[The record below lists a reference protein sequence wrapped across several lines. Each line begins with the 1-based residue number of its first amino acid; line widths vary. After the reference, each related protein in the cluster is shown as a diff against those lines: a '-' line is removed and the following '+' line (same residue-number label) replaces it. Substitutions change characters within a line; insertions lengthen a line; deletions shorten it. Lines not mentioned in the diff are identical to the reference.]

1 MNTSENSGS
10 TVSPGHIVGG
20 GHYSLHVPL
29 GDGGLLWL
37 AQDEQVQRLVTIRF
51 LPVELRQ
58 DPSALA
64 LFKRRVEAARAVTQ
78 ENLCPI
84 LEWYESPGVD
94 TFIATDYVEGK
105 SLLAAYGDNA
115 RRGIAWDSLL
125 PAAASLAL
133 GLEALH
139 RAGLV
144 HHGLSP
150 ENVVLAADKR
160 VKLLNPI
167 VTGVIHNPMFVP
179 SALNDPQAL
188 RCFSPQQLAG
198 AEPTAADDFYALGA
212 TLFELLTG
220 TPVFRNAGS
229 LLQDIRSTPAPS
241 LRERLSERQITHPV
255 PDAAVG
261 FIDACLRKNPA
272 ERPASLRCLLPAS
285 VEPAPAA
292 AKLESAREKI
302 IHLPTVPLE
311 VMEQLPVLSERE
323 LVRAAHQARRSRA
336 PLAVAAAIVFLLALS
351 GAAWAYLNHQQ
362 QEKQQFAATL
372 AEQSH
377 QRELAEA
384 GRREVESKLKSESAA
399 RMKSEEAVRLANTA
413 EERRRAES
421 EAQTRRDREL
431 LAAKAVKAAEPFKPT
446 PPPLP
451 ATSTNG
457 FASLFNGADLSD
469 WSGDAKYW
477 SVKDGYITAQAGAND
492 PKQRHLLVWQKGS
505 VTDFE
510 LQFSYRFRL
519 LRGNKQPNG
528 GVDYRLTG
536 ETNLVCYQFDL
547 VNNAKDNGAVCDD
560 RKRARLAGFGD
571 SVLAESSNKNRVL
584 ASLGDTNKLNATKPE
599 DWNKCVIIAK
609 GNRLTHYLNGV
620 MVGDVTDESRSSR
633 HNSGLIALELYSRN
647 TNNAATF
654 LQFTDLKLKKSSGAG
669 NPTLASAGR

>member
-1 MNTSENSGS
+1 MNNSENSSGP
-10 TVSPGHIVGG
+10 VSPGHIVGG

-37 AQDEQVQRLVTIRF
+37 AQDEQVQQLVAVRF

-58 DPSALA
+58 DLSALA
-64 LFKRRVEAARAVTQ
+64 VFKRRVEAAQSVTH

-105 SLLAAYGDNA
+105 SLLAAYGDQA
-115 RRGIAWDSLL
+115 RRGIAWESLV
-125 PAAASLAL
+125 PAAASLAF

-144 HHGLSP
+144 HHGVSP
-150 ENVVLAADKR
+150 ENIMLAVDKR
-160 VKLLNPI
+160 VKLLNPV

-179 SALNDPQAL
+179 SALRDSQAL

-198 AEPTAADDFYALGA
+198 AEPKAADDFYALGA

-241 LRERLSERQITHPV
+241 LRARLTERQITHPV
-255 PDAAVG
+255 PDEVVD
-261 FIDACLRKNPA
+261 FINACLRKNAA
-272 ERPASLRCLLPAS
+272 ERPASLRCLLPAV
-285 VEPAPAA
+285 VEPALVSAS
-292 AKLESAREKI
+292 KTESVREKI
-302 IHLPTVPLE
+302 IHIPTVPLE
-311 VMEQLPVLSERE
+311 VMEHLPIHSERE
-323 LVRAAHQARRSRA
+323 LVRAAHHSRRSRA
-336 PLAVAAAIVFLLALS
+336 PLALAAAIVLLLALS
-351 GAAWAYLNHQQ
+351 GAAWAYLTHQK
-362 QEKQQFAATL
+362 QEKQQLTATVT
-372 AEQSH
+372 EQSR

-384 GRREVESKLKSESAA
+384 GRREVETKLKSESAA
-399 RMKSEEAVRLANTA
+399 RMKSEEAVRLANLA
-413 EERRRAES
+413 EEKRRTES
-421 EAQTRRDREL
+421 AAQTRREQDQ
-431 LAAKAVKAAEPFKPT
+431 LAANAAKAAEPFKPT

-451 ATSTNG
+451 APGTNG
-457 FASLFNGADLSD
+457 FVSMFNGTDLTD
-469 WSGDAKYW
+469 WNGEVKYW
-477 SVKDGYITAQAGAND
+477 SVKDGFITAQSGAND
-492 PKQRHLLVWQKGS
+492 PKQRHLLVWEKGP

-510 LQFSYRFRL
+510 LHFSYRFRL

-536 ETNLVCYQFDL
+536 ETNLVCYQYDL
-547 VNNAKDNGAVCDD
+547 VNNSRDNGAVCDD
-560 RKRARLAGFGD
+560 KKRARLAGFGD
-571 SVLAESSNKNRVL
+571 SVLAESSTKNRLL
-584 ASLGDTNKLNATKPE
+584 ASLGDTNKLNALKPE

-620 MVGDVTDESRSSR
+620 MVADVTDESRSTR
-633 HNSGLIALELYSRN
+633 HTSGLIALELYTRN

-654 LQFTDLKLKKSSGAG
+654 LQFTDLKLRKSSGG
-669 NPTLASAGR
+669 NATLASAGR